1 MKAVKY
7 MKIGF
12 CTLSEFITTLSE
24 IRRRSFKGLKILE
37 NQPCIVGSEIYKCL
51 LKVYIF
57 LLI

>member
-12 CTLSEFITTLSE
+12 CTLSEFISTLSE

-37 NQPCIVGSEIYKCL
+37 NQPCIVGSEIYKYL

-57 LLI
+57 FLI

>member
-12 CTLSEFITTLSE
+12 CTEFISTLSE

-37 NQPCIVGSEIYKCL
+37 NQPCIVGSEIYKYL

>member
-12 CTLSEFITTLSE
+12 CTLSEFISTLSE
-24 IRRRSFKGLKILE
+24 IRRRSFIGLKILE
-37 NQPCIVGSEIYKCL
+37 NQPCIVGSEIYKYL

>member
-12 CTLSEFITTLSE
+12 CTLSEFISTLSE
-24 IRRRSFKGLKILE
+24 IRMRSFKGLKILE
-37 NQPCIVGSEIYKCL
+37 NQPCIVGSEIYKYL